1 MLAEGGFDE
10 RSKRKLSMSL
20 LIVHCSCAADGSA
33 EGIAKALVEEHLAAC
48 VSLLPGVRSTF
59 RWQGETHADDE
70 VLMLIKT
77 TRERYP
83 ALAARLL
90 ELHPYELPEIIA
102 VDVSAAHAPYAAW
115 VEHEVG
121 VS

>member
-1 MLAEGGFDE
+1 
-10 RSKRKLSMSL
+10 MSI

-33 EGIAKALVEEHLAAC
+33 DSIAKALVEERLAAC
-48 VSLLPGVRSTF
+48 VSVLPGVRSTF
-59 RWQGETHADDE
+59 RWEGETHTDDE

-77 TRERYP
+77 SRERYP
-83 ALAARLL
+83 AMAARLL

-102 VDVSAAHAPYAAW
+102 VDVSVAHAPYAAW
-115 VEHEVG
+115 VESQVG

>member
-1 MLAEGGFDE
+1 
-10 RSKRKLSMSL
+10 MSL

-33 EGIAKALVEEHLAAC
+33 ERIGKSLVAERLAAC
-48 VSLLPGVRSTF
+48 VSVLPGVRSIY

-77 TRERYP
+77 TRERYSTM
-83 ALAARLL
+83 AARLI

-102 VDVSAAHAPYAAW
+102 VDVSVAHAPYAAW
-115 VEHEVG
+115 VEEQLG
-121 VS
+121 Q

>member
-1 MLAEGGFDE
+1 
-10 RSKRKLSMSL
+10 MSI

-33 EGIAKALVEEHLAAC
+33 ENIARALVAEELAAC
-48 VSLLPGVRSTF
+48 VSVLPGIRSVY
-59 RWQGETHADDE
+59 RWQGETHADEE

-83 ALAARLL
+83 AMALRLL

-102 VDVSAAHAPYAAW
+102 VDVSVAHAPYAAW
-115 VEHEVG
+115 VEEHVG
-121 VS
+121 EK

>member
-1 MLAEGGFDE
+1 
-10 RSKRKLSMSL
+10 MSI

-33 EGIAKALVEEHLAAC
+33 AAIAATLVEERLAAC
-48 VSLLPGVRSTF
+48 VSVLPGMRSTF
-59 RWQGETHADDE
+59 RWRGETHVDEE

-77 TRERYP
+77 TRDAYP

-102 VDVSAAHAPYAAW
+102 VDVSVAHAPYAEW
-115 VEHEVG
+115 VAHQVG
-121 VS
+121 PS

>member
-1 MLAEGGFDE
+1 MRSEPAE
-10 RSKRKLSMSL
+10 LSLDRQSDISI

-33 EGIAKALVEEHLAAC
+33 ETIARTLVEERLAAC
-48 VSLLPGVRSTF
+48 VSVVPGMRSTF
-59 RWQGETHADDE
+59 RWEGETHTDAE
-70 VLMLIKT
+70 VLLLIKT

-102 VDVSAAHAPYAAW
+102 VDVSAAHAPYAEW
-115 VEHEVG
+115 IEYEVG
-121 VS
+121 AP

>member
-1 MLAEGGFDE
+1 
-10 RSKRKLSMSL
+10 MSI

-33 EGIAKALVEEHLAAC
+33 EAIAKALIDERLAAC
-48 VSLLPGVRSTF
+48 VSVLPGARSLY
-59 RWQGETHADDE
+59 RWQGEVHADDE

-90 ELHPYELPEIIA
+90 DLHPYELPEIIA
-102 VDVSAAHAPYAAW
+102 VDVSIAHAPYAAW
-115 VEHEVG
+115 VEEQVG
-121 VS
+121 Q